1 MLDLKSITKLKGPKE
16 SELIS
21 EKSYKGLLL
30 DTPKTPFV
38 RLLSKVINIRE
49 KLDL

>member
-1 MLDLKSITKLKGPKE
+1 MLDLKSIKKLKGPKE

-30 DTPKTPFV
+30 DTPKTPSV
-38 RLLSKVINIRE
+38 RPLSKVIKIRE